1 MDDREKSIEGL
12 SWELTA
18 LKVRLEKLEFIEA
31 ERSASERR
39 VFSHGGGV
47 FG

>member
-1 MDDREKSIEGL
+1 MDDREKSKEEL

-31 ERSASERR
+31 ERGASERR

>member
-1 MDDREKSIEGL
+1 MDDRDKSKEEL

-18 LKVRLEKLEFIEA
+18 LKVRLEKLDFIEA
-31 ERSASERR
+31 ECGASERR
-39 VFSHGGGV
+39 AFSRGGGG

>member
-1 MDDREKSIEGL
+1 MDDRDMSKEEL

-18 LKVRLEKLEFIEA
+18 LKVRLEKLEFIKA
-31 ERSASERR
+31 ERGASERR
-39 VFSHGGGV
+39 AFSRGGGV